1 MLRYDPTLLET
12 GERCN
17 EPHNRL
23 QQEPKLTADL
33 SNDEQFIAQCAAGKD
48 AYGILASLAFN
59 RPYEECLEF
68 YLDENGNKTH
78 ETNKEGK
85 EIRSRAKKILLGKQH
100 CSLVM

>member
-1 MLRYDPTLLET
+1 MSKLKVKRYHLLI
-12 GERCN
+12 GADYS
-17 EPHNRL
+17 
-23 QQEPKLTADL
+23 QQEPKITAHL
-33 SNDEQFIAQCAAGKD
+33 SDDEQFIAQCKAGKD

-68 YLDENGNKTH
+68 YLDENGQPTH